1 MILPGV
7 EVEIMCFAAAWEL
20 VNNPKTLMSKTYD
33 VRNRGIEGELV

>member
-7 EVEIMCFAAAWEL
+7 EVEIICFATAWEV

-33 VRNRGIEGELV
+33 VRNR